1 MRHLAADLM
10 GTAGDEMA
18 LHERKTAPVRETFV
32 LCDGRLRSLHR
43 FVRDEDLI
51 LFRILEDLVGE
62 RPVSRLDLS
71 KDDGKIG
78 LADLAVTDETAE
90 EVTDLFCL
98 CKKEEPYFALYQIL
112 GFYPGHIALYE
123 EAFRHS
129 SASIWMPD
137 RHSINNERL
146 EFLSTLSRCARGLLD
161 HQPLKGGATRYVG
174 QDRLRNRVRQA
185 DHFLSEG

>member
-10 GTAGDEMA
+10 GTAGDEVT

-51 LFRILEDLVGE
+51 LFRILEDLMGE

-71 KDDGKIG
+71 KDDREIG

-90 EVTDLFCL
+90 EVTDLFRL
-98 CKKEEPYFALYQIL
+98 CKKEEPLGIEIDAMHGIGRHAALLHEGERDAREHGIL
-112 GFYPGHIALYE
+112 
-123 EAFRHS
+123 
-129 SASIWMPD
+129 
-137 RHSINNERL
+137 
-146 EFLSTLSRCARGLLD
+146 FLPRD
-161 HQPLKGGATRYVG
+161 V
-174 QDRLRNRVRQA
+174 
-185 DHFLSEG
+185 